1 MQLMRNWV
9 ILISLLLTFAAAGAA
24 AEPPERLSAEKL
36 PLPWYR
42 GDENSKLRLR
52 YDFGPCRLTAKAP
65 LSRKMLVGLQFE
77 IRF

>member
-1 MQLMRNWV
+1 MSHWALVLGLM
-9 ILISLLLTFAAAGAA
+9 LGLAGAA
-24 AEPPERLSAEKL
+24 SAEPPDRLRADKL

-42 GDENSKLRLR
+42 GDEDSKLRLR
-52 YDFGPCRLTAKAP
+52 YDFGPCRLTARAP

>member
-1 MQLMRNWV
+1 MQLMRNLAL
-9 ILISLLLTFAAAGAA
+9 ILALALLLSGAA
-24 AEPPERLSAEKL
+24 WAEPPERLRAEKL

-42 GDENSKLRLR
+42 GDADSKLRLR
-52 YDFGPCRLTAKAP
+52 YEFGPYRLTARAP